1 MSVGVWDREV
11 AIKILPTAFA
21 EFFGQAVV
29 QQILSSSNSHTGILH
44 WRRTKEPC

>member
-11 AIKILPTAFA
+11 AINILPTAFA

-29 QQILSSSNSHTGILH
+29 QQILSSSKSHTNGLGANS
-44 WRRTKEPC
+44 KGGD